1 MSDSESK
8 FSQFSFF
15 LCVGILR
22 NFIIFKNANV
32 KVFTT
37 ILSLLIK
44 ELDKNIRDILATGLQ
59 EDWYRFAILI
69 GLKDCDIDYIN
80 EKTDKY
86 ERICKI
92 IESVHQIYPDNE
104 WPTIRDALIKMG
116 CKEVLE
122 ECEKHFKEK

>member
-15 LCVGILR
+15 LCEGILR

-44 ELDKNIRDILATGLQ
+44 ELDKNIRDILAMGLQ
-59 EDWYRFAILI
+59 KHWCRFAILCD
-69 GLKDCDIDYIN
+69 LKDCDIDYIN

-92 IESVHQIYPDNE
+92 TELVHQKYPDNE
-104 WPTIRDALIKMG
+104 WPIICEALIEMD

-122 ECEKHFKEK
+122 KCEKHFKEK